1 MALTQAI
8 ILALIRAP
16 FDDLPER
23 VSREEGNEAGRLHPD
38 PRPRRGRAG
47 EAIAADHLQQ
57 QGYAIIEANYRT
69 RYGELDIIARLGDI
83 VAFVEVKAR
92 RDKQFGEPFEAVG
105 PRKQSQ
111 IRRMARMWLSEH
123 ERDPFLNSCR
133 FRFDVVSIMLDE
145 HDEMVELLYIEDAFW

>member
-1 MALTQAI
+1 
-8 ILALIRAP
+8 
-16 FDDLPER
+16 LPER

-47 EAIAADHLQQ
+47 EAIAADHLRQ
-57 QGYAIIEANYRT
+57 QGYAII
-69 RYGELDIIARLGDI
+69 DRLGDI

-123 ERDPFLNSCR
+123 EGDPFLNSCR

-145 HDEMVELLYIEDAFW
+145 HNEMVELLYIEDAFW